1 MNNASNNK
9 HFQLSLNELQQY
21 FSNDPMIVVFD
32 SELAEKL
39 RVTFYNNQLM
49 EDQHGESVALVLRY
63 T

>member
-1 MNNASNNK
+1 MYNASNNNYV
-9 HFQLSLNELQQY
+9 QLSLNKLQQY

-39 RVTFYNNQLM
+39 GVTIFNNQLM
-49 EDQHGESVALVLRY
+49 EEHGGSLALVLRY